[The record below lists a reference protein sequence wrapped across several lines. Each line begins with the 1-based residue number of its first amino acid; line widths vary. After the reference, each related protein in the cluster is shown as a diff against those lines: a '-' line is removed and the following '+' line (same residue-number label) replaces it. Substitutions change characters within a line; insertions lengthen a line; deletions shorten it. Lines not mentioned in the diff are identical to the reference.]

1 MLSTDLGTD
10 VPGSSRRPG
19 SRRRRYAV
27 RLGAVLLA
35 SALATTACSS
45 GSPTAPK
52 TTGKKTTATPTF
64 NYKLKQESGQA
75 DVKNVV
81 LKVGGGDKVSL
92 SSPAPGHDI
101 IAQHYSAKAA
111 AAQKKKGKKGKK
123 LGWSKPTTVYS
134 SNSSYC
140 SKIDAAT
147 YGGTVAAVV
156 TCSTSKTERTAS
168 TASVLLVTDDLSTW
182 KNNPLPGAHG
192 VPTVSPSGKY
202 ASFNS
207 PAGFEIWGSTTGFSE
222 LKVAQT
228 PAHPAV
234 GAIMDDGKLILVR
247 SKYPKS
253 CVVWLLTATPSAPT
267 PHGVFT
273 SKAIPGQ
280 PNCTPLDAKMTKT
293 DLKVDMQSVT
303 TTGKKK
309 HLKTKKKKFTAY
321 FKQGTSGGWSIE

>member
-1 MLSTDLGTD
+1 MLSTDRGTD
-10 VPGSSRRPG
+10 APGTSHSPG

-27 RLGAVLLA
+27 RLGA
-35 SALATTACSS
+35 ALIACALTTSACSS
-45 GSPTAPK
+45 GSPQGPK
-52 TTGKKTTATPTF
+52 TTKKPTATPTF
-64 NYKLKQESGQA
+64 NYKLKQETGQA

-81 LKVGGGDKVSL
+81 LKVGGGDKLSL

-111 AAQKKKGKKGKK
+111 AAQKKQGKKGKK

-134 SNSSYC
+134 SNTSYC
-140 SKIDAAT
+140 SKIDAAA

-168 TASVLLVTDDLSTW
+168 TASVLLVSGDLTTW
-182 KNNPLPGAHG
+182 KNDPLPGARG
-192 VPTVSPSGKY
+192 IPTVSPSGKY

-207 PAGFEIWGSTTGFSE
+207 PTGFVIWSSAAGFAE
-222 LKVAQT
+222 LKVTQT

-273 SKAIPGQ
+273 SKAIQGQ
-280 PNCTPLDAKMTKT
+280 PNCTPLDAKMTKS
-293 DLKVDMQSVT
+293 DLKIDLESVT

-321 FKQGTSGGWSIE
+321 FKQGAAGGWSIE